1 MRPSDLPKIT
11 TAEQM
16 RAIDKRAI
24 EGMGIPSLTL
34 MENAGRGVAEVI
46 REEVFLDDCAGKRV
60 TVVCGRGNNGGDG
73 FVVGRYLH
81 EWGAAV
87 EFILLGKPD
96 QLKGDAAVN
105 YQRAVAL
112 RLPVLSV
119 EAAEKLPEL
128 AGNDLLVDAIF
139 GTGFHGPITGVAADV
154 VDVMNEAGVE
164 IVAVDA
170 PSGLESDS
178 GETIRSVIN
187 ASYTISLAC
196 SKYGQWLWPGRTHVG
211 DLAVVDIGIPA
222 AAIEDVGVHLAQI
235 TEAFVGESLPNR
247 PPDGHKGTF
256 GKALILGGS
265 AGMSGAVALA
275 SNAAMRCGLGL
286 AYAGV
291 PESVVDLIDIKAT
304 EPVVLPFPEVNR
316 RRVLARRG
324 LGEIIERAA
333 EVDAIAIGPGLS
345 QHHETQELVR
355 RLIARVTKPTV
366 LDADGLNAFAKD
378 QTGLEAPRSYPL
390 IITPHVGEMARLLG
404 RSNQDVAGDR
414 QQAAMDAARRFG
426 CIAVMKGAP
435 TFVADANG
443 MVYLN
448 PTGNSGMGTGG
459 VGDVLTGIIVS
470 FLAQGCD
477 ALTAALMGVYIHG
490 RAGDLAA
497 DEHGERSLVA
507 SDLVAALPDVFRELE
522 E

>member
-1 MRPSDLPKIT
+1 MRPSELPKIT

-46 REEVFLDDCAGKRV
+46 REEVFNDACDGRRV
-60 TVVCGRGNNGGDG
+60 AIVCGRGNNGGDG

-81 EWGAAV
+81 EWGASV
-87 EFILLGKPD
+87 QFLLLGQPD

-105 YQRAVAL
+105 HKRAAEL
-112 RLPVLSV
+112 NLPVTTV
-119 EAAEKLPEL
+119 ESIGDLPDL
-128 AGNDLLVDAIF
+128 TAFDLLIDAIF
-139 GTGFHGPITGVAADV
+139 GTGFHGPIRGVAAGV
-154 VDVMNEAGVE
+154 VDAMNESGVE

-170 PSGLESDS
+170 PSGLDSDT
-178 GETIRSVIN
+178 GEAEGSVVN
-187 ASYTISLAC
+187 ALYTISLAC
-196 SKYGQWLWPGRTHVG
+196 SKYGQWLWPGRAFVG
-211 DLAVVDIGIPA
+211 HLAVVDIGIPSEA
-222 AAIEDVGVHLAQI
+222 VDGEGVRLAQI
-235 TEAFVGESLPNR
+235 TEDFVGASLPER
-247 PPDGHKGTF
+247 PADGHKGTF

-275 SNAAMRCGLGL
+275 ANAAMRCGLGL

-291 PESVVDLIDIKAT
+291 PESIVDLIDIKAT

-324 LGEIIERAA
+324 LGEIVKRSA
-333 EVDAIAIGPGLS
+333 EIDAIAIGPGLS

-355 RLIARVTKPTV
+355 RLIARVNKPTV

-378 QTGLEAPRSYPL
+378 QSGLEATRPYPL

-404 RSNQDVAGDR
+404 RSNQDVAANR
-414 QQAAMDAARRFG
+414 KQAAIDAAQRFG
-426 CIAVMKGAP
+426 CIAVMKGSP
-435 TFVADANG
+435 TFVADSDG

-470 FLAQGCD
+470 FLAQGCEP
-477 ALTAALMGVYIHG
+477 LAATLMGVYIHG
-490 RAGDLAA
+490 RAGDLGA

-507 SDLVAALPDVFRELE
+507 SDLVTMLPEVLRELE
-522 E
+522 G